1 MTLSPE
7 LSVTFRQPHRTCIL
21 DPMLALSSYGMPLVQ
36 QLGTV
41 MDLWVSKEF
50 WHILENIQFYLQHP
64 ELLLLNRA
72 MPDQTGY
79 ITSFS
84 AQEIRCSLQ
93 EWAKLRKE
101 INPERL
107 KLFWVGD
114 QLHESSLP
122 QDMQPNTIQDYE
134 ILSRSLDDRIS
145 RSAQASE
152 TLTLLLSDT
161 VALSAS
167 LTSSF
172 ILTRQYRTNDH
183 DSLLPEICLELES
196 FGIPCQT
203 IDLDDKMAIIEQDYL
218 RQLFVRVGLSKFL
231 WAGLRLNVLHLL
243 VPATLHS
250 GRSISHNPNSLF
262 LNNFKVADQITSES
276 TLWAGTRCFWYQ
288 L

>member
-1 MTLSPE
+1 MMLSPE

-41 MDLWVSKEF
+41 MDLWVGKEF

-72 MPDQTGY
+72 MPDRTGY
-79 ITSFS
+79 ISSFS
-84 AQEIRCSLQ
+84 AQEIRYSLQ

-101 INPERL
+101 IDLEQM

-114 QLHESSLP
+114 QFHESSLP
-122 QDMQPNTIQDYE
+122 HGMQPNTIQDYE

-145 RSAQASE
+145 RSTQASE

-172 ILTRQYRTNDH
+172 ILTRQYATNDH
-183 DSLLPEICLELES
+183 ECLLPEICLELES

-203 IDLDDKMAIIEQDYL
+203 IDIADKMAIIEQDYL

-243 VPATLHS
+243 VPSTLNA
-250 GRSISHNPNSLF
+250 GRSISQNTNSQIF
-262 LNNFKVADQITSES
+262 DNSEVDDQIKLES
-276 TLWAGTRCFWYQ
+276 NLWAGTRCFWYQ